1 MLDDADKNIELAL
14 PGTARTVNLALTRK
28 SSATHDTFSSSG
40 KHKRRLRFGLGGL
53 VGIIVVGLYV
63 YYSHLSVRS
72 LRTAHSAQEDASDG
86 HYAEDGSFL
95 AELGPAAENAY
106 NLGVTDSE
114 Q

>member
-14 PGTARTVNLALTRK
+14 PGMARTVNLDLPRK
-28 SSATHDTFSSSG
+28 RSTTYDTFLFSG
-40 KHKRRLRFGLGGL
+40 KHHRKLRFGLGGL

-63 YYSHLSVRS
+63 YYNQPSVRS
-72 LRTAHSAQEDASDG
+72 LRTAHLVQGDASDG

-106 NLGVTDSE
+106 NLGVTDPE